1 MLGFA
6 GKAGHGLC
14 GNRWKYPQLYP
25 QRGCRDDRSV
35 WMPLPALCLP
45 DKTGMAQTALLADAW
60 NGTR

>member
-6 GKAGHGLC
+6 GKSGHGLC

-25 QRGCRDDRSV
+25 HRGYQDDKSV
-35 WMPLPALCLP
+35 WMPVPALRLP

>member
-6 GKAGHGLC
+6 GKSGHGLC

-25 QRGCRDDRSV
+25 KGYRDDRSV
-35 WMPLPALCLP
+35 WVRVPTLRLL
-45 DKTGMAQTALLADAW
+45 DKTVTAQTALLADAW

>member
-6 GKAGHGLC
+6 GKSRYGLY

-25 QRGCRDDRSV
+25 QGEYRDDRSV
-35 WMPLPALCLP
+35 WMPVPALHLP
-45 DKTGMAQTALLADAW
+45 DKTGMAQTALLADAG

>member
-6 GKAGHGLC
+6 GKLRHGLC

-25 QRGCRDDRSV
+25 QAGIEVIDQSGYRCQRYTRQ
-35 WMPLPALCLP
+35 
-45 DKTGMAQTALLADAW
+45 DKTVTAQTALLADAC

>member
-6 GKAGHGLC
+6 GKSGHGLC

-25 QRGCRDDRSV
+25 HGGIGMIDQSGYRCQRR
-35 WMPLPALCLP
+35 AQP
-45 DKTGMAQTALLADAW
+45 DKSVMAQTALLADAL